1 MQETA
6 RNILMPRLSTLAV
19 AIGGFMLIGSVLAEE
34 QAVTTTPAIA
44 GVVAAGTRIELIKD
58 GFGGTEGP
66 IAYTNDSLLFTE
78 NQANRV
84 TQIAA
89 DGSTSAFLDNTN
101 GVNAL
106 ALSAD
111 GLLYAV
117 QTLQTRVGIV
127 YPADKVK
134 VLADN
139 FEGKAF
145 GRPNDLVIDKGGNL
159 YFTDSG
165 AQPRPEQPAPTVPF
179 ATPAVYR
186 ISAAGALTRIAA
198 DIERPNGIQLSPDE
212 KVLYVTNTYGEYVLA
227 YDIGKDGSVGAR
239 RNFAKL
245 DGVKPTDAGITSG
258 ADGLAVDAK
267 GRVYVATSL
276 GIQVFSD
283 HGKALGT
290 IALPKQPQNLAF
302 AGAGKKT
309 LYVVGRG
316 AAYKIAVQTP
326 GYQNRAK

>member
-1 MQETA
+1 
-6 RNILMPRLSTLAV
+6 
-19 AIGGFMLIGSVLAEE
+19 MLIGSALAED

-44 GVVAAGTRIELIKD
+44 GVVAAGTPIELIKD
-58 GFGGTEGP
+58 GFTGTEGP
-66 IAYTNDSLLFTE
+66 IAYANNSLLFTE

-89 DGSTSAFLDNTN
+89 DGSTSSFLDNTN

-106 ALSAD
+106 AFSAD
-111 GLLYAV
+111 GVLYAV

-127 YPADKVK
+127 FPADKVK

-145 GRPNDLVIDKGGNL
+145 GRPNDLVIDKNQVV

-165 AQPRPEQPAPTVPF
+165 AQARPDQPAPTSAV
-179 ATPAVYR
+179 AKPAVYR

-212 KVLYVTNTYGEYVLA
+212 KVLYVANTNGEYVLA
-227 YDIGKDGSVGAR
+227 YDIGKDGAIGPRRSFAR
-239 RNFAKL
+239 L
-245 DGVKPTDAGITSG
+245 DGVKPTETGITSG
-258 ADGLAVDAK
+258 ADGLAVDSK

-283 HGKALGT
+283 HGKALGI

-302 AGAGKKT
+302 AGAGKRT
-309 LYVVGRG
+309 LYAVGRG
-316 AAYKIAVQTP
+316 AAYKIAVLTP
-326 GYQNRAK
+326 GYKGRAK

>member
-1 MQETA
+1 MS
-6 RNILMPRLSTLAV
+6 RLSTLAAAV
-19 AIGGFMLIGSVLAEE
+19 GGFMLIGSAFAED
-34 QAVTTTPAIA
+34 QAITTTPAIA
-44 GVVAAGTRIELIKD
+44 GVVAAGTKIELIKD
-58 GFGGTEGP
+58 GFSGTEGP
-66 IAYTNDSLLFTE
+66 IPYTDNSLLFTE

-89 DGSTSAFLDNTN
+89 DGSTSTFLDNTN

-106 ALSAD
+106 AFSAD
-111 GLLYAV
+111 GTLYAV

-127 YPADKVK
+127 FPADKAK

-145 GRPNDLVIDKGGNL
+145 GRPNDLVVDKSGNL

-165 AQPRPEQPAPTVPF
+165 AQPKPDQPPPTTPV
-179 ATPAVYR
+179 AKPAVYR
-186 ISAAGALTRIAA
+186 ISAAGVLSRIAA

-212 KVLYVTNTYGEYVLA
+212 KVLYVANTYGEYVLA
-227 YDIGKDGSVGAR
+227 YDIGKDGSIGAR

-245 DGVKPTDAGITSG
+245 DGVKPTETGITSG

-316 AAYKIAVQTP
+316 AVYKIAVQTP
-326 GYQNRAK
+326 GYQGRTK